1 MVNEDYSQNLDRCA
15 QDGPTPIPVRT
26 HSNDESVKRK
36 PGRPRAVPENMVPE
50 VQSLHQQGLGY
61 RAIARELWRK
71 GVSADWSTI
80 RRILKSASG
89 VGRQEGG

>member
-1 MVNEDYSQNLDRCA
+1 MVNEDHSQSLDPCA

-80 RRILKSASG
+80 RRVLKSVPRDG
-89 VGRQEGG
+89 